1 MELTK
6 EQEMQIKK
14 NIPYELKKLKNK
26 RKIEVLI
33 SYSCVSCPYVAIV
46 EPKSV
51 KVNSDM
57 FVTDTKPIYI
67 CCFDFP
73 RKLGSE
79 RNIPDWCPSNDDITM
94 EVKLIKPQ
102 I

>member
-33 SYSCVSCPYVAIV
+33 S
-46 EPKSV
+46 
-51 KVNSDM
+51 
-57 FVTDTKPIYI
+57 
-67 CCFDFP
+67 
-73 RKLGSE
+73 
-79 RNIPDWCPSNDDITM
+79 
-94 EVKLIKPQ
+94 
-102 I
+102 